1 MPFADF
7 SAPEWMQVFVV
18 FLVVPAN
25 PAVREFLTLGFLS
38 CAAVNIYRI
47 IELLEYPAVAAGL
60 LKHFL

>member
-1 MPFADF
+1 
-7 SAPEWMQVFVV
+7 MQVFVV

>member
-1 MPFADF
+1 
-7 SAPEWMQVFVV
+7 MQIFVV
-18 FLVVPAN
+18 FLMISAN
-25 PAVREFLTLGFLS
+25 PAVRKFLALSFLS